1 MEKMERRGQLIKKL
15 RRIVSLFGIVFLL
28 GMLVF
33 SCKEEP
39 TSIPPSKLV
48 VPIFNS
54 DSAFVFIEKQ
64 LSFGPRVPGTEAQI
78 KTRDWLVQ
86 KLKSYGA
93 KTIVQSYEM
102 PIYDGTVL
110 PGHNIIA
117 QFNPKKR
124 NRVLLAAH
132 WDTRIVADKDNERQ
146 DEPIMGADDGASGV
160 AALLEIARLI
170 HGQSIDLGV
179 DIMLFDLEDQG
190 DLEGSD
196 AQTDTYALGSRYWS
210 ENIVPKGYKAKF
222 GILLDMIAAE
232 GASFGKEEY
241 SVRYAGQY
249 VEKIWD
255 LAQKMGKGNL
265 FKSYNAGAIGDD
277 HVNIIRVGIPTV
289 DIINRPM
296 TGASGFGSY
305 HHTHDD
311 DISIINKSNLKAV
324 GQVVTAVIYREAV
337 GRF

>member
-1 MEKMERRGQLIKKL
+1 MERRGQLTNNRSGYFYLSGFVLI
-15 RRIVSLFGIVFLL
+15 IAV
-28 GMLVF
+28 LVF
-33 SCKEEP
+33 SCKNEP
-39 TSIPPSKLV
+39 TSIPPAKLV

-54 DSAFVFIEKQ
+54 DTAYTFIEKQ

-86 KLKSYGA
+86 KLESYGA
-93 KTIVQSYEM
+93 KTIVQSYEL

-117 QFNPKKR
+117 QFNPKNK
-124 NRVLLAAH
+124 NRVALAAH
-132 WDTRIVADKDNERQ
+132 WDTRIVADKDDERQ

-160 AALLEIARLI
+160 AALLEIGRLI
-170 HGQSIDLGV
+170 QSQSIGIGV
-179 DIMLFDLEDQG
+179 DIFLFDLEDQG
-190 DLEGSD
+190 DLDGSD
-196 AQTDTYALGSRYWS
+196 AQTDTYALGSKYWS
-210 ENIVPKGYKAKF
+210 ENITPKGYKAKF

-241 SVRYAGQY
+241 SVAYAGQY

-265 FKSYNAGAIGDD
+265 FKSYSSGAIGDD
-277 HVNIIRVGIPTV
+277 HIHMISAGIPTV

-311 DISIINKSNLKAV
+311 DISIISKSNLKAV
-324 GQVVTAVIYREAV
+324 GQLVTAIIYREAV